1 MVNLTR
7 AEITLKPWLLIDIFS
22 CQFNNPVKKGLWLH
36 FTPEQTEVQGGSRR
50 AGTLPVH
57 HGSNPRVCRDIHLLG
72 YNTHFL
78 RK

>member
-7 AEITLKPWLLIDIFS
+7 AEITLKPWMLTDIFS
-22 CQFNNPVKKGLWLH
+22 CQFNNPVKKG
-36 FTPEQTEVQGGSRR
+36 FVAPFNPEQMEVQGGSRR

-57 HGSNPRVCRDIHLLG
+57 HGSTPCVCHNIHLLC